1 MVRCRSCNPRPGR
14 CNPHPERL
22 PPGALPDLH
31 TALLALGFR
40 KSWESDGPIRTVE
53 YRPDGPRGQ
62 TFAVSWHRHEGGAE
76 VWSGDPHDEFLWRN
90 ASDAID
96 RKGQRPAV
104 SEWRRELA
112 ARVRAAESLMG
123 AAGGQV
129 SLL

>member
-1 MVRCRSCNPRPGR
+1 MSTHTAPA
-14 CNPHPERL
+14 PHHAPAA
-22 PPGALPDLH
+22 PGALPDLH
-31 TALLALGFR
+31 AALLALGFH

-62 TFAVSWHRHEGGAE
+62 AFAVQWHRHEGGAE
-76 VWSGDPHDEFLWRN
+76 VWSGDPHDEFLWRY

-123 AAGGQV
+123 AAGGQT
-129 SLL
+129 SFL

>member
-1 MVRCRSCNPRPGR
+1 MSTHHAPST
-14 CNPHPERL
+14 L
-22 PPGALPDLH
+22 PAPGALPDLH
-31 TALLALGFR
+31 AALLALGFR
-40 KSWESDGPIRTVE
+40 KSWECDGPIRIVE

-62 TFAVSWHRHEGGAE
+62 TFAVQWHRHEGGAE
-76 VWSGDPHDEFLWRN
+76 VWSGDLHDEFLWRC

>member
-1 MVRCRSCNPRPGR
+1 MSTHHAPAA
-14 CNPHPERL
+14 L
-22 PPGALPDLH
+22 PAATPGALPDLH
-31 TALLALGFR
+31 AALLALGFR
-40 KSWESDGPIRTVE
+40 KSWESDGPIRIVE
-53 YRPDGPRGQ
+53 YRPNGPRGQ
-62 TFAVSWHRHEGGAE
+62 AFAVQWNRHEGGAE
-76 VWSGDPHDEFLWRN
+76 VWSGDLHDEFLWRN

>member
-1 MVRCRSCNPRPGR
+1 MSTHRAPST
-14 CNPHPERL
+14 L
-22 PPGALPDLH
+22 PAPGALPDLH

-40 KSWESDGPIRTVE
+40 QSWECDGPIRIVE

-62 TFAVSWHRHEGGAE
+62 AFAVQWHRHEGGTE
-76 VWSGDPHDEFLWRN
+76 VWSGDLHDEFLWRN

-96 RKGQRPAV
+96 RKGQRPVV

-123 AAGGQV
+123 AVGGQV